1 VKREIMSDFLFRE
14 VLNEKTVRFLAE
26 NIGKNYLIDQEK
38 FVKTVTQ
45 RLTELNFGERISF
58 IRDELY
64 KILPK
69 KYSEAINIILSSL
82 GPEISEDELTGFD
95 GFYIMPLTSYVE
107 KFGLS
112 EEDYDLSMKALY
124 EMTKR
129 LTSENAIRPFIRKFP
144 EKTIEKLKIWATD
157 PNLHVRRL
165 VSEGSRPRLP
175 LSSMLKEFQE
185 DPKSVIELLEL
196 LKEDPVRY
204 VQRSVANNLND
215 ISKDNPSE
223 VLKVL
228 KEWSKINN
236 TGTKW
241 LITHSLRTLL
251 KQGNKE
257 ALVLLGY
264 NKNPEVIIKNFKVV
278 PELAIGEVFSFS
290 FELTSLKKQKLMI
303 DYRIYY
309 VKANGKLAGK
319 VFKLR
324 KYTVNK
330 DEKKTISKKHSFRQ
344 MSTRKHYPGEH
355 KLEIIVNGESLN
367 EKSFKVT

>member
-1 VKREIMSDFLFRE
+1 MSEFLFRE
-14 VLNEKTVRFLAE
+14 VLNEKTTRFMAE
-26 NIGKNYLIDQEK
+26 NIAKNYSIDQEK
-38 FVKTVTQ
+38 FVKKVTQ
-45 RLTELNFGERISF
+45 GLLELSFGARISF

-95 GFYIMPLTSYVE
+95 GFYIMPLTSYVA
-107 KFGLS
+107 KYGLS

-129 LTSENAIRPFIRKFP
+129 LTSENAIRPFIRKYP
-144 EKTIEKLKIWATD
+144 KKTLLKLKSWAVD
-157 PNLHVRRL
+157 PNVHVRRL

-175 LSSMLKEFQE
+175 LSSPLKEFQE
-185 DPKSVIELLEL
+185 DPKPVLELLEL
-196 LKEDPVRY
+196 LKEDPIRY
-204 VQRSVANNLND
+204 VQRSVANSLND
-215 ISKDNPSE
+215 ISKDNPEE
-223 VLKVL
+223 VIRVL
-228 KEWSKINN
+228 KEWSKIDNS
-236 TGTKW
+236 GTKW

-251 KQGNKE
+251 KQGNKD

-264 NKNPEVIIKNFKVV
+264 DKNPEVVIKDFKVD
-278 PELAIGEVFSFS
+278 PEVVIGEQFSFS
-290 FELTSLKKQKLMI
+290 FELSSVKKQKLMI

-309 VKANGKLAGK
+309 MKANGKLAGK

-324 KYTVNK
+324 KFVLKK
-330 DEKKTISKKHSFRQ
+330 DEKKTIIKKHSFRQ

-355 KLEIIVNGESLN
+355 KIELIVNGESLIVK
-367 EKSFKVT
+367 EFKVSEL

>member
-1 VKREIMSDFLFRE
+1 MSEFLFRE
-14 VLNEKTVRFLAE
+14 VLNEKTARFLAE
-26 NIGKNYLIDQEK
+26 NIAKNYSIDQQK
-38 FVKTVTQ
+38 FVKTVVQ
-45 RLTELNFGERISF
+45 RLPDLNFGERIRF

-64 KILPK
+64 KVLPE
-69 KYSEAINIILSSL
+69 KYSEAINIILASL
-82 GPEISEDELTGFD
+82 GPEINEDELTGFD

-107 KFGLS
+107 KYGLS
-112 EEDYDLSMKALY
+112 EDDYDLSMNALY

-129 LTSENAIRPFIRKFP
+129 LTSENAIRPFIRKYP
-144 EKTIEKLKIWATD
+144 EKTLKQLREWASD
-157 PNLHVRRL
+157 SNVHVRRL

-175 LSSMLKEFQE
+175 LSSALKEFQE
-185 DPKSVIELLEL
+185 DPKPVLELLEL
-196 LKEDPVRY
+196 LKKDPIRY

-215 ISKDNPSE
+215 ISKDNPE
-223 VLKVL
+223 KLIKVL

-264 NKNPEVIIKNFKVV
+264 DEDPEVQIKDFKVN
-278 PELAIGEVFSFS
+278 PKFAIGEDLTFS
-290 FELTSLKKQKLMI
+290 FELSSLKQQKLMI

-324 KYTVNK
+324 KCSLKK
-330 DEKKTISKKHSFRQ
+330 DEKKTITKKHSFRQ

-355 KLEIIVNGESLN
+355 KIEIIVNGENLIV
-367 EKSFKVT
+367 KPFKVSGV